1 MSEIHF
7 QLIDKKS
14 KQDIAVL
21 LNELAPE
28 YSVELLTDRLTEMF
42 ERHYQCVGIYYDRK
56 LVGVCGLWILT
67 KYYSGRHLEPD
78 NVYVKPEFRNLGIGT
93 KLNEWLTAFARQNN
107 CNAIELNCYNDNNQ
121 GQTFWE
127 ANNFE
132 AIGIHY
138 SKKV

>member
-1 MSEIHF
+1 
-7 QLIDKKS
+7 
-14 KQDIAVL
+14 
-21 LNELAPE
+21 
-28 YSVELLTDRLTEMF
+28 MF
-42 ERHYQCVGIYYDRK
+42 ERHYQCVGIYYQRK

-78 NVYVKPEFRNLGIGT
+78 NVYIKPEFRNLGIGT
-93 KLNEWLTAFARQNN
+93 KLNEWLIAFARQNN

-127 ANNFE
+127 TNNFQV
-132 AIGIHY
+132 IGLHY